1 MSGIFGIFSIGRLA
15 LLANQ
20 RALAVTSQNIANV
33 NTLGYSRQEA
43 VFEATPPTQTGAGP
57 IGTGVQIGEIRRVVD
72 LFIENQILGEQSGLG
87 GYQVDQSILSRI
99 ESLFNDSQGTGLQQ
113 ILNEFFAAIQDLSNN
128 PQGLTERSMVLSK
141 ARTLAQQFVTANAQL
156 QQIRKDLNSDV
167 GGTIGTVNSLAARIA
182 GLNRRIS
189 QAELAGQQANDLRD
203 ERGRL
208 LNELAEEVDI
218 STFEDDLGQ
227 VTVMIAGGRPLVEA
241 DRAYALR
248 GVADPGNS
256 GFVNIEFVPGA
267 GTPTD
272 ITASIAGGRL
282 KSLLSLRDATV
293 PGYMN
298 QLDQLSSAII
308 AEFNAQHQLGFD
320 LNGAAGGAFFVP
332 TPLGA
337 SASGTMAVA
346 ITDTD
351 LIAAASA
358 AGAPGDNGNAL
369 LLAQLQNK
377 TVAALGS
384 ATFQEF
390 YSSFVGEIG
399 AQSQSA
405 QWNLSAQEAIM
416 QQLSAQRETV
426 SGVSL
431 DEEMTN
437 LIRFQRAFQAA
448 AQLITV
454 ADEMMQTILE
464 MKR

>member
-20 RALAVTSQNIANV
+20 SALAVTSQNIANV

-57 IGTGVQIGEIRRVVD
+57 IGAGVQIGEIRRVVD
-72 LFIENQILGEQSGLG
+72 RFIENQILGEQSGLG
-87 GYQVDQSILSRI
+87 GYQVDQSILSRL

-156 QQIRKDLNSDV
+156 QQIRKDLNSDI

-189 QAELAGQQANDLRD
+189 QAELAGPQANDLRD

-208 LNELAEEVDI
+208 LNELAGQINI

-227 VTVMIAGGRPLVEA
+227 VTVMIAGGKPLVEA

-256 GFVNIEFVPGA
+256 GFVNIEFVPGG

-282 KSLLSLRDATV
+282 KSLLDLRDGIV
-293 PGYMN
+293 PGTMN
-298 QLDQLSSAII
+298 QLDQLASGII

-320 LNGAAGGAFFVP
+320 LNGAAGGDFFVS
-332 TPLGA
+332 TPVGA
-337 SASGTMAVA
+337 SAAGTMAVA

-377 TVAALGS
+377 SVAALGNAS
-384 ATFQEF
+384 FQEF
-390 YSSFVGEIG
+390 YSSFVGDIG

-454 ADEMMQTILE
+454 ADEMMQTILT